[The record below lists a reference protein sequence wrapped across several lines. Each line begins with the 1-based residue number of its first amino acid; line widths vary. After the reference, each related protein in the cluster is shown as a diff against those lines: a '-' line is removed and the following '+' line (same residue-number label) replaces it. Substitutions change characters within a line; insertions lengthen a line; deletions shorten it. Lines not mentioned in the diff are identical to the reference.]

1 MGFRACGFAAQGLL
15 GLRVCGFRV
24 RGLRL
29 YGLGGIGLWF
39 YNLRPGVWGFFEGIE
54 VLLYYAA

>member
-1 MGFRACGFAAQGLL
+1 MGFRAYGFAAHGLR

-29 YGLGGIGLWF
+29 SGSGGIGLWF
-39 YNLRPGVWGFFEGIE
+39 YNFRAGVWGFFEGIE
-54 VLLYYAA
+54 VLLFYAA